1 MSGFA
6 ENQSTGQWAGRSSL
20 GEILTWEESQAM
32 LPLVSRIVRDVIH
45 WTRALDEAE
54 SSLGG
59 LPANTHHVDWEVRS
73 KVYHLKDRLAECGRE
88 LRSAFLELEALRLT
102 LLDQEVGVVGFPT
115 LVNNRRAFFIW
126 QMGEVTIAHWCYT
139 CDPTRRLIPKAWIR
153 EAKDNDQEM
162 RAA

>member
-6 ENQSTGQWAGRSSL
+6 DNQSTGQWAGRTTL

-32 LPLVSRIVRDVIH
+32 LPLVTRIVRDVID

-54 SSLGG
+54 AALGV
-59 LPANTHHVDWEVRS
+59 LPTNKQQMEWELRS

-88 LRSAFLELEALRLT
+88 LRGAFLELEALRLT

-126 QMGEVTIAHWCYT
+126 QMGETTIAHWCYT

-153 EAKDNDQEM
+153 EAKDSEQEM